1 LANLAKLAVEITGN
15 TTKLNKALDKGE
27 SRLNKFKGGATK
39 IFGAVKKAA
48 TGLAIGGAA
57 ALVGFGV
64 AAVKN
69 FADVGD
75 QLDKMS
81 KRTGFSVESLGE
93 LKFAA
98 EQSGAS
104 LETVEKGAK
113 RMASTIL
120 DAQMGLST
128 AVDAFDALGIK
139 ADELKGKSPEE
150 QFQIMA
156 NALAGV
162 EDASTKA
169 ALAQDVFGRA
179 GTELLPLFNAGEK
192 GMAALRDQAKSLGI
206 G

>member
-1 LANLAKLAVEITGN
+1 MANLAKLAVEITGN